1 MNSQAAYS
9 HRQTNS
15 LSSRAAFL
23 TSCCQSRNGKYSLVT
38 RAIHELFL
46 MYTPINAIVLSFA

>member
-15 LSSRAAFL
+15 LSSRAAEQP
-23 TSCCQSRNGKYSLVT
+23 SSPAAA
-38 RAIHELFL
+38 RAG
-46 MYTPINAIVLSFA
+46 MVNTAW